1 LGYEPNELPDCSTP
15 HFDHNQW
22 LRHRQ
27 TSVIFFRHFSGW
39 QPSTWVIVTG
49 NSRIVHQHGWNID
62 LGTAASQL
70 VRASVFPKL
79 CSQIAA
85 SKI

>member
-1 LGYEPNELPDCSTP
+1 
-15 HFDHNQW
+15 
-22 LRHRQ
+22 
-27 TSVIFFRHFSGW
+27 
-39 QPSTWVIVTG
+39 VTG